1 MIQTILFS
9 TYGMLSFSLS
19 MFILVWCICVVSAV
33 EGCPPGLITQ
43 AHPHHL
49 IFCVF
54 VFVYLCICVFVY
66 LCICVCVFVFVYLCL
81 CICVVSAV
89 ERCLP
94 GLITSAHSH
103 NRILYLAWFFAQFSK
118 TKLDFAICM
127 LLVCIGFITMN
138 RSYLIYHHHNTCVQC
153 FDQASAVLRISMLAA
168 IAFSCV
174 FPTDP
179 NLIRCSARCW

>member
-1 MIQTILFS
+1 
-9 TYGMLSFSLS
+9 MLSFSLS
-19 MFILVWCICVVSAV
+19 TYVYPCLMYLCGKCCWRLPARTDHFSS
-33 EGCPPGLITQ
+33 PPSSYPLRI
-43 AHPHHL
+43 
-49 IFCVF
+49 CVF
-54 VFVYLCICVFVY
+54 VFMFLCMCICVFVFMY
-66 LCICVCVFVFVYLCL
+66 LCIYICVFVFMCL

-89 ERCLP
+89 ERRLP